1 MGQAVNS
8 QVCGGDKGIWGLGHS
23 KCIPNVLWPVRV
35 VHGQSGPVMTR
46 YCRLTRLVTILVTG
60 PSANVIVQ
68 VVQSCIQQ

>member
-23 KCIPNVLWPVRV
+23 KCIPSVLWPVRV
-35 VHGQSGPVMTR
+35 VHRQSSPVMIWCCGLIR
-46 YCRLTRLVTILVTG
+46 SLAILVTG
-60 PSANVIVQ
+60 YSTNVFVQ